1 LSPSEQL
8 AARALHPIVVVSLAW
23 VGLWYALVP
32 RLPKLPSALL
42 SVSVG
47 VVLLVSL
54 GLLWRGH
61 VRTATWVFIIAL
73 WCWGAVMAVLFGG
86 IHSVALIS
94 FVPGF
99 VTAAI
104 LLGKKVAM
112 WSALGFL
119 VFTLSLA
126 VMEMTGLHVPRY
138 APLPPLLLWIGVPVT
153 GLIAALPLNELLRF
167 LRESLDIVQRQL
179 DALRSSGQS
188 LRESEARYR
197 AILESVRDGIVVAD
211 AQTGQILSINPAAE
225 RLAGNRIEELQSLL
239 TSELGRAAPRDFSG
253 LVEAKV
259 TRSEGDSTP
268 VELSSAVVPLSEDRR
283 LLVGVFRDVSER
295 KAAELERSKLE
306 DRIRQ
311 AQRLETVGRLAGG
324 VAHDFN
330 NLLTVINGFSRLVL
344 DRLPPGDANWAA
356 LEEIR
361 KAGDRAAALTRQL
374 LAFSRK
380 QIAQPKPLDLNV
392 LLADMQPMLRSLVSE
407 EIELLPRLA
416 TALPSIE
423 ADPIHM
429 HQVVVNLVTN
439 ARDAMPKGGKLIV
452 ETAALDL
459 DSGDADAPPDLGP
472 GLYVVLSVSDDGEGM
487 DETVRRRLFEPFF
500 TTKEVGKG
508 TGLGLSTVYGIVQQS
523 RGAITVDSQAGKGS
537 TFRVYLPAREAPV
550 LAGEPA
556 SPDPLR
562 GWETILVVED
572 QDDVRKLI
580 VQILRAHGYRVLE
593 AANGY
598 QALDEAARHP
608 EVLHLMI
615 TDVVMP
621 GMRGPEL
628 ARRLASVH
636 PGTRVLFTSG
646 YSEARGGLES
656 SVPYIAK
663 PFTADS
669 LAGKVREVLAGEI
682 QEPDK
687 N

>member
-1 LSPSEQL
+1 M
-8 AARALHPIVVVSLAW
+8 
-23 VGLWYALVP
+23 P
-32 RLPKLPSALL
+32 RLPKVPGAVL
-42 SVSVG
+42 SSSVEAA
-47 VVLLVSL
+47 LLVSL
-54 GLLWRGH
+54 VLLWRAH
-61 VRTATWVFIIAL
+61 VRTAVWVFIIAL
-73 WCWGAVMAVLFGG
+73 WCWGAVMAVLYGG

-119 VFTLSLA
+119 AFTLSLA
-126 VMEMTGLHVPRY
+126 VLETAGLRAPPY
-138 APLPPLLLWIGVPVT
+138 SPLPPLVLWIGVPVT
-153 GLIAALPLNELLRF
+153 VLIAALPLNELLRF

-179 DALRSSGQS
+179 DALRSSGES

-211 AQTGQILSINPAAE
+211 GQTGQILSINPAAE

-239 TSELGRAAPRDFSG
+239 TSELRRPVPRDISG
-253 LVEAKV
+253 LIEATV
-259 TRSEGDSTP
+259 TRSEGDSIP
-268 VELSSAVVPLSEDRR
+268 VELSSAVVPLSQDRR

-311 AQRLETVGRLAGG
+311 SQRLETVGRLAGG

-330 NLLTVINGFSRLVL
+330 NLLTVINGFSQLVL
-344 DRLPPGDANWAA
+344 DRLPPGDANGAA
-356 LEEIR
+356 LAEIR
-361 KAGDRAAALTRQL
+361 KAGDRAAALTQQL
-374 LAFSRK
+374 LTFSRK

-392 LLADMQPMLRSLVSE
+392 LLLDMQPMLRSLVNK

-416 TALPSIE
+416 RALPSIE
-423 ADPIHM
+423 ADPTHM

-452 ETAALDL
+452 ETSALDL
-459 DSGDADAPPDLGP
+459 YSGDADAPPDLRP

-508 TGLGLSTVYGIVQQS
+508 TGLGLATVYGAVQQS
-523 RGAITVDSQAGKGS
+523 RGAITVDSQVGKGS
-537 TFRVYLPAREAPV
+537 TFRVYLPARKAPV
-550 LAGEPA
+550 PAGEPA
-556 SPDPLR
+556 SPDQL
-562 GWETILVVED
+562 GGSETILVVED
-572 QDDVRKLI
+572 QVEVRQLM
-580 VQILRAHGYRVLE
+580 VQILRAHGYLVLE
-593 AANGY
+593 AASGT
-598 QALDEAARHP
+598 QALDEAASRP
-608 EVLHLMI
+608 EVPHLMI

-621 GMRGPEL
+621 GMPGPEL

-646 YSEARGGLES
+646 YSETRNGLES
-656 SVPYIAK
+656 SAPFIAK
-663 PFTADS
+663 PFTPAG
-669 LAGKVREVLAGEI
+669 LLGKVREVLAGGI
-682 QEPDK
+682 QQPDK
-687 N
+687 S